1 MILGFAHPGIVVP
14 DLEQAREF
22 YERALGFRVIG
33 AEGWSDNPDLDRA
46 IGLEG
51 SAARGYM
58 MAGHNCFLELWAYD
72 APEQGGPEP
81 GSLGAHEPGI
91 RHLAFYVDNCAE
103 EYARLEALGGIH
115 MGEPVGTPG
124 EGSAVYLR
132 DPFGNL
138 IELAEVPSEQE
149 QLTQLPGVN
158 AAAAFT
164 GRGE

>member
-1 MILGFAHPGIVVP
+1 VILGFAHPGIVVP

-51 SAARGYM
+51 SA
-58 MAGHNCFLELWAYD
+58 
-72 APEQGGPEP
+72 
-81 GSLGAHEPGI
+81 
-91 RHLAFYVDNCAE
+91 
-103 EYARLEALGGIH
+103 
-115 MGEPVGTPG
+115 
-124 EGSAVYLR
+124 VYPR